1 MKIDKKCNTLCD
13 NNVLKVEGEIQE
25 EWNLIARDIYAFYP
39 LLIKYVDIQRNHWIR
54 NNVEEAE
61 VIYNAAG
68 EIFNIMK
75 QSSVSDFSFLPHSAF
90 I

>member
-1 MKIDKKCNTLCD
+1 MTLLF
-13 NNVLKVEGEIQE
+13 LKVEGEIQE

-75 QSSVSDFSFLPHSAF
+75 QSSVSDFSFLTHSAL